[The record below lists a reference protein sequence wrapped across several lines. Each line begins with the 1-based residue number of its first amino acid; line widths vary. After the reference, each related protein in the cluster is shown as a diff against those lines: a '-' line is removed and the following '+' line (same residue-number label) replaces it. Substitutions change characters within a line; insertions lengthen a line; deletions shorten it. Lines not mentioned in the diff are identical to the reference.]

1 MYEKIESKVEVER
14 IILDSENKDDNMLT
28 NLVVT
33 IITMPFFFLT
43 VYLVQMIGAE
53 INEEKVLKAWK

>member
-43 VYLVQMIGAE
+43 V
-53 INEEKVLKAWK
+53 